1 MLETVTLL
9 HSAGENRRRT
19 WGNGAAP
26 RVLNDLEQQRTPNDP
41 LRDLAPIGSFRAP
54 KVRVTEMDVQMDV
67 EQGLPKPLS
76 LGKPSSFG
84 LYKPNSGGGG
94 GIRTCDQGLMSSWL

>member
-54 KVRVTEMDVQMDV
+54 KVRVTEMDV